1 MSFNERERQRSS
13 NVTKIME
20 HHLLDVTIRFNGGE
34 KSTILVPIS
43 IRSIGNVIY
52 RAFLLLP
59 LNGFP
64 GSTVVKAGGLIFID
78 EDEL

>member
-1 MSFNERERQRSS
+1 
-13 NVTKIME
+13 ME

-78 EDEL
+78 EEEL